1 MKKIYIPVVFLLLF
15 ALLCGCSKESA
26 TDTTTTTATLYEK
39 ASANGHQIYVRDPY
53 GESALQATFVNTDD
67 NSSVTYEMELIDK
80 GEDYN
85 TYTTYGDTEKYN
97 RVYFSANGKDTT
109 VEFAFND
116 FSNGYRITGGS
127 GAGYSAIPF
136 LYDTEEK
143 TYSYETV
150 ALKYDNT
157 EKNIFIWVPDNY
169 NQKDKATKYSVIYMA
184 DGQNL
189 FDEYATNYG
198 NWGVAQSAVNM
209 MAESDNKCIIV
220 GINDGDGN
228 RDSELTPNLGEVQWD
243 NEEFKNGTGE
253 VYCDFVYNTVV
264 PYIEKNYNVYT
275 DPEHNSV
282 CGSSSGGIEAF
293 YIGMEHPDKFGTI
306 GALSPAFCIFSEE
319 VWDNYLSKLKF
330 NNNEPFVYIYNGQG
344 DELETSLAPQAKD
357 MENYLKKINYPSD
370 KIKVEI
376 YKDGSHNEGFWRG
389 IFPEFLKY
397 AFE

>member
-1 MKKIYIPVVFLLLF
+1 MKKIYVFVTILMIFSLL
-15 ALLCGCSKESA
+15 AGCSQTNES
-26 TDTTTTTATLYEK
+26 TSSGTASYEK
-39 ASANGHQIYVRDPY
+39 AKSTGHQIYVREPY
-53 GESALQATFVNTDD
+53 GETSLQATFKNTDT
-67 NSSVTYEMELIDK
+67 NKTVTYEMELIAK
-80 GEDYN
+80 GDDYN
-85 TYTTYGDTEKYN
+85 TYTTYGDTESYN
-97 RVYFSANGKDTT
+97 RVYFSSDGKDKT

-116 FSNGYRITGGS
+116 FSSGYHITGGNAKGS
-127 GAGYSAIPF
+127 TALPF

-143 TYSYETV
+143 TYSYKTV
-150 ALKYDNT
+150 SLKYDDT

-169 NQKDKATKYSVIYMA
+169 SKANKSTKYSVIYMA

-189 FDEYATNYG
+189 FDEYATQYG
-198 NWGVAQSAVNM
+198 NWGVAESAVNM
-209 MAESDNKCIIV
+209 MAQSDNKCIIV
-220 GINDGDGN
+220 GIDDGDGN
-228 RDSELTPNLGEVQWD
+228 RDSELTPNLGDVQGD
-243 NEEFKNGTGE
+243 NEEFKNGTGK
-253 VYCDFVYNTVV
+253 VYSDFVYKTVV

-275 DPEHNSV
+275 DSAHNSI

-306 GALSPAFCIFSEE
+306 GALSPAFCIFDEN

-330 NNNEPFVYIYNGQG
+330 NDNEPFVYIYNGKG

-357 MENYLKKINYPSD
+357 MENYLKKINYPEN

-376 YKDGSHNEGFWRG
+376 YDDGCHNETFWRG